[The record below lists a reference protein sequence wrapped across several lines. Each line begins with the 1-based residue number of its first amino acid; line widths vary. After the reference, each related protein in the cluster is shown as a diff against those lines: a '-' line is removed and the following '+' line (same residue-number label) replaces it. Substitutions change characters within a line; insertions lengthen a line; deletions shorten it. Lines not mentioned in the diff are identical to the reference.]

1 MVEIV
6 IEFVWMNLMG
16 QIFRKQK
23 LKQKYEFFF
32 FFYKFKLVYV

>member
-6 IEFVWMNLMG
+6 IEFVWMSLMG

-23 LKQKYEFFF
+23 FKQKYEFFF